1 MTASWRQA
9 KPGRIAAA
17 LAVSQAQNSGGW
29 FVAGQSADVGATESV
44 ARTIAGREV
53 VFWRDADGT
62 LVAGPGACPHLGA
75 LMDACPV
82 LDGTMYCRWHGL
94 ALTSTGDRT
103 WSPYAALDDGLL
115 IWVRLATEGET
126 FTERPAHSA
135 RPPLDG
141 SVSAVM
147 VEPGTCEPEDVIANR
162 LDPWHGAWFHPYAFS
177 HLVVDDNASD
187 SSRLVVDV
195 TFRLSRTWGVP
206 VRAEF
211 TCPDTRTIVM
221 RIIDG
226 EGTASVVETHATP
239 TGWTSAADRSR
250 WSPRRPS
257 PTPTGPASRSRSGSP
272 RCCDRDHQDGQ
283 EAVGG
288 RPGVRGTALRAADAR
303 GVPGLISLL
312 IEGDLTG
319 VMSATKPP
327 QLLVAGV
334 VALVAFRGTTAA
346 ESRVDR
352 PGAKCADPVGRA
364 RPDSGPS

>member
-1 MTASWRQA
+1 MSLRLRDDLPDETGLMGRLPEHVRSRIPIQRVPQPRENRMTASWRQA

-17 LAVSQAQNSGGW
+17 LATAQAQNSGGW
-29 FVAGQSADVGATESV
+29 YVAGKSADVGATESV

-94 ALTSTGDRT
+94 ALTSKGDRT

-135 RPPLDG
+135 RPPADG

-239 TGWTSAADRSR
+239 TGVDER
-250 WSPRRPS
+250 
-257 PTPTGPASRSRSGSP
+257 
-272 RCCDRDHQDGQ
+272 
-283 EAVGG
+283 G
-288 RPGVRGTALRAADAR
+288 RPITMVT
-303 GVPGLISLL
+303 
-312 IEGDLTG
+312 E
-319 VMSATKPP
+319 ATI
-327 QLLVAGV
+327 AY
-334 VALVAFRGTTAA
+334 
-346 ESRVDR
+346 SDR
-352 PGAKCADPVGRA
+352 PGFQVAKWLTPVL
-364 RPDSGPS
+364 RPGIIKTAKKLWVDDLAYAERRYELRMRGEYPG